1 MNKSDVFTVINK
13 NPTFYLATSENKK
26 PHVRVITLF
35 GADDNGIIFA
45 TGKHKA
51 VYKELIGNPY
61 VEMLFWIA
69 DEGTQIR
76 ISGSA
81 RLFEDMEIKKLIVEK
96 FTFLK
101 PWVEQEGYDQLAP
114 FCLENAKAFVWTQ
127 EAEFNTKE
135 YIILSTI

>member
-1 MNKSDVFTVINK
+1 MNKSDVFTFING

-35 GADDNGIIFA
+35 RADDNGIIFA
-45 TGKHKA
+45 TGKHKD
-51 VYKELIGNPY
+51 VYKQLIANPY
-61 VEMLFWIA
+61 VELLFWNT

-76 ISGSA
+76 ISGA
-81 RLFEDMEIKKLIVEK
+81 AKLFEDSEIKKLVVEK

-114 FCLENAKAFVWTQ
+114 FCLGNAKAFVWTQ
-127 EAEFNTKE
+127 KAEFSPKE
-135 YIILSTI
+135 YIIL

>member
-1 MNKSDVFTVINK
+1 MNKSDVFTFLNG
-13 NPTFYLATSENKK
+13 NPTFSLATLENKK

-35 GADDNGIIFA
+35 RADDNGIIFA
-45 TGKHKA
+45 TGKHKD
-51 VYKELIGNPY
+51 VYKQLIANPY
-61 VEMLFWIA
+61 VELLFWIA

-76 ISGSA
+76 VSGA
-81 RLFEDMEIKKLIVEK
+81 AKLFEDLEIKKLVVEK

-127 EAEFNTKE
+127 EAEFNPKE
-135 YIILSTI
+135 YIIL